1 MFIYTIQDKN
11 NLNEIYVGQTKS
23 FETRCYHHK
32 RAMHNESSK
41 SNLDLY
47 RWMRS
52 VGEDNLLFSIE
63 CECSESDARDIER
76 KTVKKYES
84 LGYNLHNKQL
94 TANYSSVN
102 ERFNYRDEVY
112 DMSVNQ
118 HISDDEISSI
128 FGISKSLIWKIL
140 SERNFHR
147 KSKLFEV
154 HKEIQQKII
163 NGVPL
168 HKLAREYGVCK
179 SAIRNINN
187 GNAFYDSSLDYPLN
201 QHVREKNLRDSW
213 FKSKV

>member
-1 MFIYTIQDKN
+1 MC
-11 NLNEIYVGQTKS
+11 S
-23 FETRCYHHK
+23 
-32 RAMHNESSK
+32 ESSK
-41 SNLDLY
+41 ANFDLY

-112 DMSVNQ
+112 DMLVNQ
-118 HISDDEISSI
+118 HISDDEIVSTL
-128 FGISKSLIWKIL
+128 GISKSLIGKIL

-147 KSKLFEV
+147 KSKLFDV
-154 HKEIQQKII
+154 HKEIHQKIV
-163 NGVPL
+163 NGISL
-168 HKLAREYGVCK
+168 HQLAREYGVCK
-179 SAIRNINN
+179 SAI
-187 GNAFYDSSLDYPLN
+187 GNMFYDSTLDYPLN